1 MRKRMNRT
9 WAEIPK
15 EEVERLADGL
25 MAKTYAAD
33 WMTDNS
39 SFAFAEA
46 ILGQRLELSFPNDAT
61 LTLSFR
67 SKTELAWDD
76 SNGAQ
81 GSGFYRALSAP
92 GHPRVVFVHQY
103 RDGLWPPTCVD
114 LVLDLETGYAT
125 VVIAQLGGDERPRE
139 AVHTIRF
146 GEITGIPHPADAE
159 PHGYTTDL
167 IGKAIHWEM
176 PAFTKKPPIKHI
188 YLSPLYY
195 GIFMTREDG
204 TCYMAADPA
213 DYIRIRGNLYLVS
226 VIEARRSG
234 IQLNFLIN
242 TDLLEDVVGH
252 FGISAGNERG
262 QDEPKIVCTVMTGR
276 KGTFVPMAT
285 LC

>member
-15 EEVERLADGL
+15 AEVRRLADGL
-25 MAKTYAAD
+25 TAKTYAAD

-76 SNGAQ
+76 SDGAQ

-103 RDGLWPPTCVD
+103 RDGMWPPTCVD
-114 LVLDLETGYAT
+114 LVLNLETGYAT
-125 VVIAQLGGDERPRE
+125 AITACLGGNERPRE

-146 GEITGIPHPADAE
+146 GEIVGIPHPAGSE
-159 PHGYTTDL
+159 SHGYTTDL

-176 PAFTKKPPIKHI
+176 PTFTKKPPIKHI

-213 DYIRIRGNLYLVS
+213 DYIRIRENLYLVS

-252 FGISAGNERG
+252 FGISAGNECG

-276 KGTFVPMAT
+276 KGTFVPMET

>member
-9 WAEIPK
+9 WAEISK
-15 EEVERLADGL
+15 ADVERLAAGL
-25 MAKTYAAD
+25 TAETYAAD
-33 WMTDNS
+33 WMTDDSN
-39 SFAFAEA
+39 FAFAEVV
-46 ILGQRLELSFPNDAT
+46 LDQHLKLSFSDDTA
-61 LTLSFR
+61 LTLFFR

-76 SNGAQ
+76 SDGVQ

-92 GHPRVVFVHQY
+92 GHPQVVFVHQY
-103 RDGLWPPTCVD
+103 RDGMWPPTCVD
-114 LVLDLETGYAT
+114 LVLNLETGYAT
-125 VVIAQLGGDERPRE
+125 AITACLGGNERPRE

-146 GEITGIPHPADAE
+146 GEIVGIPHPADAE

-176 PAFTKKPPIKHI
+176 PTFTKKPPIKHI

-213 DYIRIRGNLYLVS
+213 DYIRIRENLYLVS

-252 FGISAGNERG
+252 FGISAGNECG

-276 KGTFVPMAT
+276 KGTFVPMET

>member
-15 EEVERLADGL
+15 AEVRRLADGL
-25 MAKTYAAD
+25 TAKTYAAD

-76 SNGAQ
+76 SDGAQ

-146 GEITGIPHPADAE
+146 GEIVGIPHPAGSE
-159 PHGYTTDL
+159 SHGYTTDL

-176 PAFTKKPPIKHI
+176 PTFTKKPPIKHI

-242 TDLLEDVVGH
+242 TDLLEDVVSH
-252 FGISAGNERG
+252 FGISAGNECG

-276 KGTFVPMAT
+276 KGTFVPMET

>member
-1 MRKRMNRT
+1 
-9 WAEIPK
+9 
-15 EEVERLADGL
+15 
-25 MAKTYAAD
+25 
-33 WMTDNS
+33 MTDDS
-39 SFAFAEA
+39 GFAFAEA

-67 SKTELAWDD
+67 SETELAWDD
-76 SNGAQ
+76 SDGAQ

-92 GHPRVVFVHQY
+92 GCPKVVFVHQY

-276 KGTFVPMAT
+276 KGTFVPMET
-285 LC
+285 LW

>member
-1 MRKRMNRT
+1 M
-9 WAEIPK
+9 
-15 EEVERLADGL
+15 
-25 MAKTYAAD
+25 
-33 WMTDNS
+33 
-39 SFAFAEA
+39 
-46 ILGQRLELSFPNDAT
+46 
-61 LTLSFR
+61 
-67 SKTELAWDD
+67 
-76 SNGAQ
+76 
-81 GSGFYRALSAP
+81 
-92 GHPRVVFVHQY
+92 FVHQY

-276 KGTFVPMAT
+276 KGTFVPMET
-285 LC
+285 LW

>member
-15 EEVERLADGL
+15 AEVRRLADGL
-25 MAKTYAAD
+25 TAKTYAAD

-76 SNGAQ
+76 SDGAQ

-176 PAFTKKPPIKHI
+176 PAFTGKPPIKHI

-285 LC
+285 PC

>member
-9 WAEIPK
+9 WAEISK
-15 EEVERLADGL
+15 ADVERLAAGL
-25 MAKTYAAD
+25 TAETYAAD
-33 WMTDNS
+33 WMTDDSN
-39 SFAFAEA
+39 FAFAEP
-46 ILGQRLELSFPNDAT
+46 ILGQRLEVSFLDGAV
-61 LTLSFR
+61 LTLSFQ
-67 SKTELAWDD
+67 SMTELAWTDPD
-76 SNGAQ
+76 GTQ

-92 GHPRVVFVHQY
+92 GYPQVVFVHQY
-103 RDGLWPPTCVD
+103 RDGMWPPTCVD

-125 VVIAQLGGDERPRE
+125 AITARLGGDKRPRE

-146 GEITGIPHPADAE
+146 GEIEGLPHLAGVE
-159 PHGYTTDL
+159 PHSYTTDL

-176 PAFTKKPPIKHI
+176 PVFTKKPPIKHI

-195 GIFMTREDG
+195 GIFMTREDD

-213 DYIRIRGNLYLVS
+213 DYIRIREDLYLIS

-242 TDLLEDVVGH
+242 TRLLEDVLGH

-262 QDEPKIVCTVMTGR
+262 QDDPKIVCTVMTGR
-276 KGTFVPMAT
+276 KGTFVPMET

>member
-15 EEVERLADGL
+15 AEVRRLADGL
-25 MAKTYAAD
+25 TAKTYAAD

-76 SNGAQ
+76 SDGAQ

-213 DYIRIRGNLYLVS
+213 DYIRIRENLYLVS

-242 TDLLEDVVGH
+242 TDLLENVVGH
-252 FGISAGNERG
+252 FGISAGNECG
-262 QDEPKIVCTVMTGR
+262 QDEPKIVCTVMAGR
-276 KGTFVPMAT
+276 KGTFVPMET

>member
-15 EEVERLADGL
+15 AEVRRLADGL
-25 MAKTYAAD
+25 TAKTYAAD

-76 SNGAQ
+76 SDGAQ

>member
-1 MRKRMNRT
+1 MRKRMDRT
-9 WAEIPK
+9 WAEISK
-15 EEVERLADGL
+15 ADVERLAAGL
-25 MAKTYAAD
+25 TAETYAAD
-33 WMTDNS
+33 WMTDDSN
-39 SFAFAEA
+39 FAFAEVV
-46 ILGQRLELSFPNDAT
+46 LDQHLKLSFSDDTA
-61 LTLSFR
+61 LTLFFR

-76 SNGAQ
+76 SDGVQ

-92 GHPRVVFVHQY
+92 GHPQVVFVHQY
-103 RDGLWPPTCVD
+103 RDGMWPPTCVD
-114 LVLDLETGYAT
+114 LVLNLETGYAT
-125 VVIAQLGGDERPRE
+125 AITACLGGNERPRE

-146 GEITGIPHPADAE
+146 GEIVGIPHPADAE

-176 PAFTKKPPIKHI
+176 PTFTKKPPIKHI

-213 DYIRIRGNLYLVS
+213 DYIRIRENLYLVS

-252 FGISAGNERG
+252 FGISVGNECG

-276 KGTFVPMAT
+276 KGTFVPMET

>member
-15 EEVERLADGL
+15 AEVERLADGL
-25 MAKTYAAD
+25 TAKTYAAD
-33 WMTDNS
+33 WMTDDS
-39 SFAFAEA
+39 GFAFAEA

-67 SKTELAWDD
+67 SETELAWDD
-76 SNGAQ
+76 SDGAQ

-92 GHPRVVFVHQY
+92 GCPKVVFVHQY

-213 DYIRIRGNLYLVS
+213 DYLRIRGNLYLVS

-276 KGTFVPMAT
+276 KGTFVPMET
-285 LC
+285 LW

>member
-1 MRKRMNRT
+1 MRERMNRT

-15 EEVERLADGL
+15 AEVERLADGL
-25 MAKTYAAD
+25 TAETYAAD

-39 SFAFAEA
+39 NFAFAEVV
-46 ILGQRLELSFPNDAT
+46 LGQRLKLSFSDDTA

-67 SKTELAWDD
+67 SNTELAWDD
-76 SNGAQ
+76 SDGAQ

-92 GHPRVVFVHQY
+92 GCPKVVFVHQY

-114 LVLDLETGYAT
+114 LVLDFETGYAT
-125 VVIAQLGGDERPRE
+125 AITACLGGDERPRE

-146 GEITGIPHPADAE
+146 GEITGIPHPIDSE

-204 TCYMAADPA
+204 SCYMAADPA
-213 DYIRIRGNLYLVS
+213 DYIRIRENLYLVS

-242 TDLLEDVVGH
+242 TTLLEDVVGH

-276 KGTFVPMAT
+276 KGTFVPMET
-285 LC
+285 RF

>member
-15 EEVERLADGL
+15 AEVRRLADGL
-25 MAKTYAAD
+25 TAKTYAAD

-76 SNGAQ
+76 SDGAQ

-139 AVHTIRF
+139 AVHTICF
-146 GEITGIPHPADAE
+146 GEIVGIPHPADAE

-176 PAFTKKPPIKHI
+176 PTFTKKPPIKHI

-213 DYIRIRGNLYLVS
+213 DYICIRENLYLVS

-276 KGTFVPMAT
+276 KGTFVPMET